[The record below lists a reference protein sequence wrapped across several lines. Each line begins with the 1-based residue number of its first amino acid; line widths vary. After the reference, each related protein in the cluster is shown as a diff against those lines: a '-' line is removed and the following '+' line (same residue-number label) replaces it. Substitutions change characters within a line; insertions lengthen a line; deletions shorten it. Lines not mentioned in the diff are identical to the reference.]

1 MLRYFLERIIFKRLN
16 SFCFGISMSFLKKI
30 WNGIVCFDIKK
41 TKVRVVAYF
50 SVVAILLISGIS
62 FVVVGTENNPDNSL
76 QTHSENY
83 KPSVEKI
90 QVPTQA
96 PTPQNPDVLVSPEEE
111 TSIPE
116 QTVQTEPENA
126 KSKISKNFEKTTAIV
141 GVETPDD
148 KYVPMKIHLTP
159 IDKTIIEKTVAAYST
174 DETSACI
181 ISQLIRDNW
190 IYHDSTSASDAIMES
205 GCDEAETEVKDYVK
219 TAVEKIFENGEV
231 AVRHRILFFYDPNTE
246 VADEYENQEYVLT
259 YGSYKFF
266 DKSEDKKE
274 KATESAE

>member
-1 MLRYFLERIIFKRLN
+1 
-16 SFCFGISMSFLKKI
+16 MSFFKKV
-30 WNGIVCFDIKK
+30 WNKIVYFDIKK

-50 SVVAILLISGIS
+50 SVVAIFLISGIS
-62 FVVVGTENNPDNSL
+62 FVVIGAENNPGNSL
-76 QTHSENY
+76 QTHNEHY
-83 KPSVEKI
+83 KPNVEKI

-111 TSIPE
+111 TSVPE

-141 GVETPDD
+141 GVEAPDD
-148 KYVPMKIHLTP
+148 NYVPMKIHLTP
-159 IDKTIIEKTVAAYST
+159 VDKTIIEKTVAAYST

-190 IYHDSTSASDAIMES
+190 IYHKSTSASDAIMES
-205 GCDEAETEVKDYVK
+205 GCDEAESDVNDYVK

-246 VADEYENQEYVLT
+246 IADEYEKQKYVLT

-266 DKSEDKKE
+266 DITD
-274 KATESAE
+274 A